1 MLCSDG
7 DVYINEHSDQA
18 CFMSFWN
25 S

>member
-18 CFMSFWN
+18 CFMSF
-25 S
+25 

>member
-18 CFMSFWN
+18 RFMSF
-25 S
+25 